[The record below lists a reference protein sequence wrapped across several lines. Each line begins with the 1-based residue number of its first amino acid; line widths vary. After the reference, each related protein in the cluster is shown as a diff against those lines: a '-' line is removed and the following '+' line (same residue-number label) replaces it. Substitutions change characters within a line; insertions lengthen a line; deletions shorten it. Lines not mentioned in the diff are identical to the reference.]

1 MKTST
6 SSASTRRLR
15 AALLGAL
22 ATGTLPV
29 LAQEAPLVPAN
40 NGLEEIP
47 DEELGQMRGRYT
59 VGDNRVLWFG
69 VSMITTW
76 QTQAGQTVRGNL
88 DVAID
93 LRGQRPTVTFTPNV
107 NISEGASDAQ
117 THIASGGSIDSAG
130 LANVSGMVQSVQVAG
145 DGNRAGNS
153 TRLVVRS
160 GDVPVSRQTYAAGA
174 SRAGLVV
181 PCRGRRDD
189 RRRVARMVAESA
201 QLAQQDLVGRA
212 GVLRVQ
218 LEHRALEILHGVK
231 LAVER
236 AALGELVAD
245 GVDGLPTLVLALQVE
260 LERAG
265 VQSALSG

>member
-15 AALLGAL
+15 AALLSAL

-174 SRAGLVV
+174 SRAANGSASASATHDGQGIRLVV
-181 PCRGRRDD
+181 DAGDLGSAAQWIRPGS
-189 RRRVARMVAESA
+189 VGQSISVTGNGQFVSNELRM
-201 QLAQQDLVGRA
+201 
-212 GVLRVQ
+212 
-218 LEHRALEILHGVK
+218 
-231 LAVER
+231 
-236 AALGELVAD
+236 ELVRQS
-245 GVDGLPTLVLALQVE
+245 LPATTALTQNV
-260 LERAG
+260 A
-265 VQSALSG
+265 QAIALNRGIGHGP